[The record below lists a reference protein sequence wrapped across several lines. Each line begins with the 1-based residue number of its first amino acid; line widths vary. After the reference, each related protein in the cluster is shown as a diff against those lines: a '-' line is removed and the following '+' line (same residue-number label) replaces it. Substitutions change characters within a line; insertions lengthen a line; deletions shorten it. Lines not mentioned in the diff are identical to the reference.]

1 MAESSGLGYFLGFFG
16 GTAVVGF
23 GLGVV
28 ATVTYQ
34 KMQIPQ
40 RRANSKF
47 DHLSDDDGGG
57 GGGAVDGGDESEGES
72 DSESDDDAAAA
83 AGGGRPMTSA
93 YAASAK
99 WGLLDAPYK
108 MLLCVNMDLKDE
120 AGKSTKMKPGKVAAQ
135 CCHAVLGAYKRGARK
150 APAAVKWWSMT
161 GQAKVC
167 VKVPKEEELLELQAT
182 LAAAGIVSYLVEDA
196 GRTQVA
202 PGSKTVLAVG
212 PAPVKVLDQFT
223 KHLKLY

>member
-1 MAESSGLGYFLGFFG
+1 MADGAGFGYFMGFLT
-16 GTAVVGF
+16 GTAACGF

-28 ATVTYQ
+28 ATLTYQ
-34 KMQIPQ
+34 RMSIPQ
-40 RRANSKF
+40 RRANAKF
-47 DHLSDDDGGG
+47 DHLSDDEGNAN
-57 GGGAVDGGDESEGES
+57 AVDGADSSDDESEP
-72 DSESDDDAAAA
+72 DAAADAAAA
-83 AGGGRPMTSA
+83 SNANR
-93 YAASAK
+93 

-182 LAAAGIVSYLVEDA
+182 LAAAGVVSYLVEDA

>member
-83 AGGGRPMTSA
+83 AGGSRPMTSA

-135 CCHAVLGAYKRGARK
+135 CCHAVLGAYKRGVKR
-150 APAAVKWWSMT
+150 APSAVKWWSMT

-167 VKVPKEEELLELQAT
+167 VKVPKEEELLELKRQ
-182 LAAAGIVSYLVEDA
+182 LAANGIVHYLVEDA

-202 PGSKTVLAVG
+202 PGSKTVLAIG
-212 PAPVKVLDQFT
+212 PAPVKVLDEFT